1 MSYIKKEKIEE
12 IKEKADIVSVVSDYV
27 SLKKSGRY
35 FMGNCPFHSEK
46 TPSFFLYPETD
57 TFHCFGC
64 GKHGDS
70 ISFVMEMESL
80 DYVSTLKKLAEKLKD
95 GSIKIPTSKD
105 GRTLNV
111 KSIKESEV
119 K

>member
-46 TPSFFLYPETD
+46 TPYCAKEKLIASTATPPSVTGFSVRFTKTAVPDENTVLLTP
-57 TFHCFGC
+57 
-64 GKHGDS
+64 S
-70 ISFVMEMESL
+70 AIISWLTGYCSAATRENSESL
-80 DYVSTLKKLAEKLKD
+80 EIMPAAFSF
-95 GSIKIPTSKD
+95 
-105 GRTLNV
+105 
-111 KSIKESEV
+111 
-119 K
+119 

>member
-46 TPSFFLYPETD
+46 TPSFFL
-57 TFHCFGC
+57 
-64 GKHGDS
+64 
-70 ISFVMEMESL
+70 
-80 DYVSTLKKLAEKLKD
+80 
-95 GSIKIPTSKD
+95 
-105 GRTLNV
+105 
-111 KSIKESEV
+111 
-119 K
+119 